1 MPNGIS
7 GWEFV
12 TCLTVSAHANPT
24 LEPTQKLTGLVQL
37 AGTDSSP
44 FQTQTLWDATTATV
58 TSAAQVWSLK
68 QFFCFNFAERGDI
81 FSTIFQQLN
90 MSRFNAQ

>member
-12 TCLTVSAHANPT
+12 TCLTVSAHANLT
-24 LEPTQKLTGLVQL
+24 WEPTQKLTGLAQL

-68 QFFCFNFAERGDI
+68 QICLENEDI
-81 FSTIFQQLN
+81 FSPIFQQ
-90 MSRFNAQ
+90 F